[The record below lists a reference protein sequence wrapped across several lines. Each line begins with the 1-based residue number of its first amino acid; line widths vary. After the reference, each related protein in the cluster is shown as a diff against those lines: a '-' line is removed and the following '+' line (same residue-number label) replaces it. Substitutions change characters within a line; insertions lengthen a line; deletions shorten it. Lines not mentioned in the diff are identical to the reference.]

1 MPEDIKKSD
10 YEQYLYHNTEKLLK
24 CYREVIWS
32 IEVSLVQAKISF
44 EIETDSKLEEFLGM
58 TYAAGMN
65 LAGTDVEEQVRTL
78 ERNRKMLRIID
89 EAANIIRKTGRR
101 RNLLLILYY
110 TYFSEKQIERVEEI
124 VALIGQHVDKMSW
137 RTYFRKRKDAVACFS
152 KVLWALLT
160 KECLPILQEYVGTR
174 MAQKSTELARQRYLP

>member
-89 EAANIIRKTGRR
+89 EAANIIRKKQVDGETYYW
-101 RNLLLILYY
+101 ILYY

-152 KVLWALLT
+152 KVLWGFTT

-174 MAQKSTELARQRYLP
+174 MAQKKH